1 MRWVPEHQGLN
12 RFLNRT
18 SQACER
24 MHMNMHAM
32 CERHTVYI
40 QINSLPAACVHFF
53 PTARFYGLENL
64 SKFVASIRRIS
75 LTNICEC

>member
-12 RFLNRT
+12 RT
-18 SQACER
+18 SQARER
-24 MHMNMHAM
+24 MHHEMYMHAM

-75 LTNICEC
+75 PGMGT